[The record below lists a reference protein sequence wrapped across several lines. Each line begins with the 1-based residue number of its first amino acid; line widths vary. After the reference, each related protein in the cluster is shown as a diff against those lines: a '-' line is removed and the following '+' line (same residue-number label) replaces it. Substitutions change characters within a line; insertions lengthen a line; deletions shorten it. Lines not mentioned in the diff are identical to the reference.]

1 MHKYIPNI
9 LFSLYLRPP
18 SGNILLN
25 ARIFTEV
32 SVLYDNILL
41 LGSMGRGII
50 TEIYKER
57 AHPKCKKIGL
67 IKISKET
74 KRQDIKTKPSFR
86 YIQKIERQKKLLID
100 FIKSFFV
107 RHKGLEPPRTS
118 PLDPKS
124 SAATNYANAANIS
137 KCKGNNIILNC
148 NHISKKYLFFRFQ

>member
-1 MHKYIPNI
+1 
-9 LFSLYLRPP
+9 
-18 SGNILLN
+18 
-25 ARIFTEV
+25 
-32 SVLYDNILL
+32 
-41 LGSMGRGII
+41 MGRGII

-57 AHPKCKKIGL
+57 AHPKC
-67 IKISKET
+67 KISKET

-124 SAATNYANAANIS
+124 SAATNYANAA
-137 KCKGNNIILNC
+137 
-148 NHISKKYLFFRFQ
+148 LFSSAKVQKFF